1 MAPVKISERKR
12 QEAAA
17 MLRDRLNIT
26 PTNQPLAISLR
37 LNEALLILDA
47 LEE

>member
-1 MAPVKISERKR
+1 MQLARISDRKR

-17 MLRDRLNIT
+17 ILRDRLNIT

-37 LNEALLILDA
+37 LNEALFILDA